1 MIKIFIE
8 FFISTNVYIKKEK
21 LECGLLNKKSL
32 AGIGI
37 GIAVVVAI
45 LVILSS
51 ANLATNTG
59 NVTPSNATTGGLPAT
74 TTPALSTSPMP
85 AKKNYTLELNES
97 VGIAT
102 K

>member
-37 GIAVVVAI
+37 GIAVVAI

-51 ANLATNTG
+51 ANLAPNTG
-59 NVTPSNATTGGLPAT
+59 KVIPSNTTTGGLPAS
-74 TTPALSTSPMP
+74 TTPALSTSPIP

-97 VGIAT
+97 VGITT